1 MKPWVPIA
9 ALALALSPL
18 TVIHPVHISGR
29 SMEPSLHDGEL
40 VWALWA
46 WCSGTPERGELW
58 LVKGPEGMSVKRTV
72 GLPTEQIE
80 AKGGEIF
87 INGLPLSEPY
97 VELSDQFTG
106 SWACR
111 DGYLMLGDNRSQSHD
126 GRAWGPLPKSA
137 LQSRVVGF
145 ERRNPKNQTRSFT
158 APPAPQPLDFRRES
172 GSPLL

>member
-58 LVKGPEGMSVKRTV
+58 LVKGPESMSVKRTV
-72 GLPTEQIE
+72 GLPTEQIK
-80 AKGGEIF
+80 AKDGEIF
-87 INGLPLSEPY
+87 INGSRLKEPY
-97 VELSDQFTG
+97 VHSSDHLDG
-106 SWACR
+106 SWECG
-111 DGYLMLGDNRSQSHD
+111 DGYLMLGDNRPQSHD
-126 GRAWGPLPKSA
+126 GRAWGPLAKSA
-137 LQSRVVGF
+137 LKSRVVIF
-145 ERRNPKNQTRSFT
+145 
-158 APPAPQPLDFRRES
+158 
-172 GSPLL
+172 